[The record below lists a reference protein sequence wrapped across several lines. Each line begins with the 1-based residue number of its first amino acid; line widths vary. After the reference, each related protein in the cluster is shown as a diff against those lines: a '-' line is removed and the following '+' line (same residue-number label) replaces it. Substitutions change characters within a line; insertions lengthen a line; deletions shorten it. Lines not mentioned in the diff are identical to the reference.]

1 MGISEVINCF
11 MYQAS
16 MPVLSMVCAVPFF
29 TTFFLRL
36 GGRFLPFLGPAA
48 LPNFP
53 PGLPPNLPPLP
64 GLPCFPPNDFFFVG
78 LRPPLN
84 IGIKTP
90 VLLFTRPSPFQWKR
104 RGWTSLT
111 SLFSNGCDSV
121 LNIAPRF
128 RVGLRLVQGPNGQV
142 VLERAHVTVGHSEA
156 GGAAD
161 RRVLGVGRDRL
172 VGRDGVF
179 VLVAQEPDA
188 PDPQVGA
195 FGQVVVRRARDHLLI
210 FGQRLSP

>member
-90 VLLFTRPSPFQWKR
+90 VYCLPDCLPDRFTR
-104 RGWTSLT
+104 
-111 SLFSNGCDSV
+111 N
-121 LNIAPRF
+121 
-128 RVGLRLVQGPNGQV
+128 
-142 VLERAHVTVGHSEA
+142 
-156 GGAAD
+156 AD
-161 RRVLGVGRDRL
+161 DRL
-172 VGRDGVF
+172 RCPPSS
-179 VLVAQEPDA
+179 LMLP
-188 PDPQVGA
+188 
-195 FGQVVVRRARDHLLI
+195 
-210 FGQRLSP
+210 